1 MWVSVFCFISSIL
14 EALKMNNETVTLDD
28 SEGLTIIDTELFDW
42 LKKSNWK

>member
-28 SEGLTIIDTELFDW
+28 SEGLTIIHTELFDW